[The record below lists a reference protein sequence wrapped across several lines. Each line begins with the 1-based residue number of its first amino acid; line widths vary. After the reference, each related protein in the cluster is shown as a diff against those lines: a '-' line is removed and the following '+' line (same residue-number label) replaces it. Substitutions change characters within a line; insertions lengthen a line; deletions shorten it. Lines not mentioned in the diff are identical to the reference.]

1 MYHDLT
7 NNKLKNKTMTT
18 KDLDGFTIMRNVDG
32 GSYYLRHLYLVD
44 WNNREGDPEQGL
56 WTLEDI
62 ATCKTKKEA
71 LSVMRRH
78 KHLFDK
84 ISIWD
89 EWIEEDIDARY
100 GTPILGDTVSQTLEE
115 YVNGKL
121 TLKTQ
126 ML

>member
-18 KDLDGFTIMRNVDG
+18 KDLDGFTIRRTG
-32 GSYYLRHLYLVD
+32 EESPYYLRHQYLVD
-44 WNNREGDPEQGL
+44 GNNREGDPEQGL
-56 WTLEDI
+56 WTLEEI
-62 ATCKTKKEA
+62 ATCRTKKEA

-100 GTPILGDTVSQTLEE
+100 GRPILGDTVSQTLEE

-121 TLKTQ
+121 VNKDK

>member
-1 MYHDLT
+1 MVTRDI
-7 NNKLKNKTMTT
+7 
-18 KDLDGFTIMRNVDG
+18 DGYTIRRNRDG
-32 GSYYLRHLYLVD
+32 SWYYLRHLYLVD
-44 WNNREGDPEQGL
+44 GNNREGDPEQGL

-84 ISIWD
+84 ISIWE

-100 GTPILGDTVSQTLEE
+100 GRPILGDVVSQTLEE